1 MSISKY
7 SHSGT
12 ENLKITYLL
21 GAGASYYSNPIW
33 KEQGKSIYNIA
44 QNILV
49 DLKRDPS
56 DFNEDFISI
65 KDNETLINFFD
76 KLKYFGKLAIEY
88 GSIDIYAKRLSII
101 GNDLELNDLKNC
113 LSIYF
118 DIWENFLSTKNFLK
132 RNSKS
137 DIFGNDGVYYEKID
151 KRYFALLSVLLNENN
166 KYPKLDE
173 NISFLTWN
181 YDLQLE
187 STFESFLPQKSP
199 SMEYT
204 NRYLNFMNRLDC
216 DKRKEVIHLNG
227 FRGNFIYDDV
237 IYETVEKKY
246 LNSLEEYLYKLSQ
259 NFNQFS
265 KTDYSN
271 TIKYSWEI
279 DSNTKQ
285 NALNVMR
292 ETNIL
297 VIIGYSFP
305 AFNRKIDS
313 ELIKEFEKKD
323 EYKKVYYQD
332 PFGNL
337 ELINL
342 LFSNSSNV
350 EHISNSS
357 QFHIPHEFL
366 FPSPAP
372 DIHI

>member
-33 KEQGKSIYNIA
+33 KEQGKTMFSVAKNIIA
-44 QNILV
+44 L
-49 DLKRDPS
+49 LKRDSFYYKDSKYPS
-56 DFNEDFISI
+56 LRNNMILIDFFN
-65 KDNETLINFFD
+65 
-76 KLKYFGKLAIEY
+76 KLERFGKLAMEY

-101 GNDLELNDLKNC
+101 EKHQELNDLKYC
-113 LSIYF
+113 LSVFF
-118 DIWENFLSTKNFLK
+118 DIWENFISTETILK
-132 RNSKS
+132 YDTNNISNNG
-137 DIFGNDGVYYEKID
+137 IYFEKID
-151 KRYFALLSVLLNENN
+151 KRYFALLSVLLEKVNKTPKLNENV
-166 KYPKLDE
+166 
-173 NISFLTWN
+173 SFLTWN

-187 STFESFLPQKSP
+187 SSFESFLPYESS
-199 SMEYT
+199 SMKQT
-204 NRYLNFMNRLDC
+204 NENFNFMNLPDC
-216 DKRKEVIHLNG
+216 DKRKEIIHLNG
-227 FRGNFIYDDV
+227 FRGNFRHTNNFH
-237 IYETVEKKY
+237 ETVEKKF
-246 LNSLEEYLYKLSQ
+246 LNSLEEYLYKFLQ
-259 NFNQFS
+259 NFDQFNE
-265 KTDYSN
+265 TDYSN
-271 TIKYSWEI
+271 SIKYSWEI
-279 DSNTKQ
+279 DSNTKE

-313 ELIKEFEKKD
+313 ELIREFEKKD

-366 FPSPAP
+366 FPTPASEP
-372 DIHI
+372 YI